1 MFSQIA
7 QRHGHVCANGFFRDV
22 HLLSYCVIRF
32 FLDAVLIENSAALLG
47 HLFGQ
52 LKNEVAQ
59 ALFVKGAL
67 RGNANDD
74 ADYCPGAFDAF
85 ANTTGIA
92 GVQALKPA
100 AQKYMYNLQGQRVND
115 AYRGIVIVNGKK
127 VVK

>member
-7 QRHGHVCANGFFRDV
+7 QRHSHVCANGFFRDM

-52 LKNEVAQ
+52 LKDEVVQ

-67 RGNANDD
+67 RGSLRLLCYRLFGFFFHAVLV
-74 ADYCPGAFDAF
+74 
-85 ANTTGIA
+85 GIPNSL
-92 GVQALKPA
+92 VSTHFIES
-100 AQKYMYNLQGQRVND
+100 V
-115 AYRGIVIVNGKK
+115 AYH
-127 VVK
+127 